1 MHIVM
6 GGPKTLVSSFLAEPI
21 FVFFWAPA
29 LYMNSQGFKLLAHMV
44 TAHLTHAHASP
55 VTELEVI

>member
-1 MHIVM
+1 MNKENTGLFPLGRANIYIYIYI
-6 GGPKTLVSSFLAEPI
+6 L
-21 FVFFWAPA
+21 APA
-29 LYMNSQGFKLLAHMV
+29 FYMNSQGFKLLAHMV